1 MFGEVFCPRV
11 RGGDRLMRD
20 STLKSE
26 IQVNGTA
33 VRVVE
38 TDVLVIGTE
47 ATGGKAALEA
57 ADLFPDCRIV
67 AVSK

>member
-1 MFGEVFCPRV
+1 
-11 RGGDRLMRD
+11 MR
-20 STLKSE
+20 
-26 IQVNGTA
+26 INGTA

-38 TDVLVIGTE
+38 TDVLIIGTE

-67 AVSK
+67 AVSKQVIARSAVTITAVATYNAA